1 MNIDLLDRVFNP
13 ENSKKSTSLL
23 QSALSHSKASFQ
35 DNWNELLESNVLP
48 SRGWSDA
55 AIQAFLLELSAMDAN
70 NFDNSVGMG
79 EREGRIHNKV
89 VRNRHFG

>member
-1 MNIDLLDRVFNP
+1 MNIDLLEKVFNP

-55 AIQAFLLELSAMDAN
+55 AIRAFLLELSAMDAN

-79 EREGRIHNKV
+79 EREGRIYNEV